1 MQRAQVQGSA
11 KCLWRVQR
19 VSVPVLESARSLK
32 FLRKVQVKEARRK
45 VQEESSRVFKLPIS
59 SAIVEIAW

>member
-1 MQRAQVQGSA
+1 M
-11 KCLWRVQR
+11 
-19 VSVPVLESARSLK
+19 SVPVLESARSLK

-45 VQEESSRVFKLPIS
+45 VQEESSRVFKLLIS